1 MREIAA
7 LFPASPPREVLGG
20 LELPGR
26 CSSRLANRLTYVSRI
41 DGERGLSETQQ
52 SCLEMTARKG
62 KARQAT
68 RYSVHGLHEYKGK
81 FNPQVAR
88 AMLNVL
94 GVMPGQRVLD
104 PFCGSGT
111 TLVECAH
118 LGAAGYGADINPLA
132 VYISNAKLQA
142 LATPASELREV
153 AQRLMA
159 SLRQTSRRRLSVEGS
174 PRRKYLE
181 SWFDADVLDTVE
193 HVRHAAEALAEAL
206 APVFLTIASNL
217 LRDYSR
223 QDPQDLRV
231 RRRKSSFAS
240 HVVPRLFSSRLRAI
254 DQAYWRCPTGASA
267 DSRRHTR
274 PSNALRC
281 DRAGEHHPRGAVR
294 RGHHKPAIRHGAA
307 VCGHP

>member
-1 MREIAA
+1 MWHGYRYYPYERALAMREIAA
-7 LFPASPPREVLGG
+7 LFPTSAPREVPGG
-20 LELPGR
+20 LELPSS

-62 KARQAT
+62 RGRQAT

-88 AMLNVL
+88 ALLNVL
-94 GVMPGQRVLD
+94 GVLPGQHVLD

-132 VYISNAKLQA
+132 VFISNAKLQA
-142 LATPASELREV
+142 LATPAAELHEV
-153 AQRLMA
+153 LRRLMDK
-159 SLRQTSRRRLSVEGS
+159 LRQAASRPSADQS
-174 PRRKYLE
+174 PRRMYLE
-181 SWFDADVLDTVE
+181 SWFDTDVLDIIERLRRATDTV
-193 HVRHAAEALAEAL
+193 AQAL

-231 RRRKSSFAS
+231 RRRKSSLPATPFLEAFRTTS
-240 HVVPRLFSSRLRAI
+240 EQSI
-254 DQAYWRCPTGASA
+254 KAYWRCADGA
-267 DSRRHTR
+267 
-274 PSNALRC
+274 
-281 DRAGEHHPRGAVR
+281 
-294 RGHHKPAIRHGAA
+294 
-307 VCGHP
+307 